1 METEEKKKCS
11 NKKHSDLNAINY
23 CSECNLYL
31 CNKCSNIHS
40 EYLEAHHINNIND
53 INHSSKKE
61 INNEETF
68 SGLCQ
73 EFNHKNELIFYC
85 KDHNKL
91 CCAACLCKIKENG
104 NGLHH
109 DCNVCT
115 IKEIKNEKKNQLNE
129 NIKYFLESTKNIE
142 ESINKLKGI
151 FDKMSESKE
160 DVKMKIS
167 KIFTKLRNL
176 INEREDKL
184 LTEIDELYEKSFFK
198 EDLIRKGEKISIQIK
213 NLMDKKNLINEE
225 WDNKILVERIND
237 CINIENNIKNILE
250 INENIK
256 NCSSKEIDIKFK
268 PENELSQELKTNIQ
282 QFGEILYSEIIN
294 LDLKFIS
301 GNNYKISKNGL
312 LATKNSGG
320 NSFNCLILGDKE
332 IPKNK
337 VSNWKIKI
345 NKNKNPE
352 LGIDILIG
360 IGPAKFKGRMQ
371 DEVWCILANNQNNLD
386 LRMKGKSLDYRHN
399 KIEIKQND
407 IIKVVVD
414 RIKGNLSFAL
424 NDINL
429 GIVCSSI
436 PRDEELYPIVILYE
450 QGQNVEIVEM

>member
-40 EYLEAHHINNIND
+40 EYLETHHINNIND
-53 INHSSKKE
+53 INHSSKTE
-61 INNEETF
+61 INNPETF

-237 CINIENNIKNILE
+237 CINIENNIKNIQE
-250 INENIK
+250 INKNIK

-268 PENELSQELKTNIQ
+268 PENELSQEL
-282 QFGEILYSEIIN
+282 L
-294 LDLKFIS
+294 
-301 GNNYKISKNGL
+301 
-312 LATKNSGG
+312 
-320 NSFNCLILGDKE
+320 
-332 IPKNK
+332 
-337 VSNWKIKI
+337 
-345 NKNKNPE
+345 
-352 LGIDILIG
+352 
-360 IGPAKFKGRMQ
+360 
-371 DEVWCILANNQNNLD
+371 
-386 LRMKGKSLDYRHN
+386 
-399 KIEIKQND
+399 
-407 IIKVVVD
+407 
-414 RIKGNLSFAL
+414 
-424 NDINL
+424 
-429 GIVCSSI
+429 
-436 PRDEELYPIVILYE
+436 
-450 QGQNVEIVEM
+450 